1 MRPRARR
8 SLSISRRTKELV
20 KLPLHQRLSRNFGFR
35 LIVRALSLVSIVL
48 FLLSLVRRRQRRRAL
63 ARGGVVRDVD
73 VMQEVREAWGS
84 VRDKVVAVFRMGTT
98 ISYV

>member
-1 MRPRARR
+1 M
-8 SLSISRRTKELV
+8 
-20 KLPLHQRLSRNFGFR
+20 
-35 LIVRALSLVSIVL
+35 
-48 FLLSLVRRRQRRRAL
+48 